1 MNIATGI
8 NLGIITT
15 GEAKLTLDKVI
26 KQIATHNSFDITHSN
41 ELSGNIDE
49 FDSLLIAYDDVA
61 IIAYALE
68 HNIQLRD
75 YLMGLTSDG
84 LSVESVTNIL
94 RVLVALFH
102 ISQFPAYP
110 VETVLASYMYRLGDS
125 DALTMLANGLARDYN
140 LAKLL
145 YRVMNSG
152 WSPAEFATMSDNLHS
167 KVIAELTRTSEL
179 LANETKR

>member
-1 MNIATGI
+1 MTTATALDL
-8 NLGIITT
+8 NSITT

-26 KQIATHNSFDITHSN
+26 KQISEQTGEI
-41 ELSGNIDE
+41 
-49 FDSLLIAYDDVA
+49 LIAGDDVQ

-68 HNIQLRD
+68 NNLQLRD

-94 RVLVALFH
+94 RVLAVLIKSAEL
-102 ISQFPAYP
+102 PAYP

-125 DALTMLANGLARDYN
+125 DALTMLASGLARDYS

-145 YRVMNSG
+145 LRVINSG
-152 WSPAEFATMSDNLHS
+152 WPANSFATMSNELHP
-167 KVIAELTRTSEL
+167 KVMEELTRTSEL
-179 LANETKR
+179 VANESAR

>member
-1 MNIATGI
+1 MTTATDI
-8 NLGIITT
+8 NLDIITT

-26 KQIATHNSFDITHSN
+26 SLIANGSSFDISYSN
-41 ELSGNIDE
+41 ELSGTIDE
-49 FDSLLIAYDDVA
+49 FNSLLIAYDDVA

-68 HNIQLRD
+68 NNLQLRD

-84 LSVESVTNIL
+84 LSVESVARIL

-102 ISQFPAYP
+102 IAQLPAYP
-110 VETVLASYMYRLGDS
+110 IETVLASYMYRLGDS
-125 DALTMLANGLARDYN
+125 DALTMLANGLARDYS

-179 LANETKR
+179 LVNEANR

>member
-1 MNIATGI
+1 MTTATAL
-8 NLGIITT
+8 NLDAITT

-26 KQIATHNSFDITHSN
+26 KQISEQT
-41 ELSGNIDE
+41 GNI
-49 FDSLLIAYDDVA
+49 LVACDDVE

-68 HNIQLRD
+68 NNLQLRD

-94 RVLVALFH
+94 RVLMVLIEQAEL
-102 ISQFPAYP
+102 PAYP
-110 VETVLASYMYRLGDS
+110 IRTVLASYMYRLGDS
-125 DALTMLANGLARDYN
+125 DALIMLNAGLNKGYS
-140 LAKLL
+140 LAQLL
-145 YRVMNSG
+145 QRVINAG

-179 LANETKR
+179 LVNEANR

>member
-1 MNIATGI
+1 MIIATDI
-8 NLGIITT
+8 NLDTITT
-15 GEAKLTLDKVI
+15 SEAKLTLDKVI
-26 KQIATHNSFDITHSN
+26 KDIAHQTGEINIASDDI
-41 ELSGNIDE
+41 
-49 FDSLLIAYDDVA
+49 A

-94 RVLVALFH
+94 RVLVAL
-102 ISQFPAYP
+102 IKSAELPAYP

-125 DALTMLANGLARDYN
+125 DALSMLANGLARDYN

-152 WSPAEFATMSDNLHS
+152 WSPKQFATMSDNLHN
-167 KVIAELTRTSEL
+167 KVCEELTRTSEL
-179 LANETKR
+179 LANELAR